1 MESITARLSL
11 KVQHLE
17 IAVDTK
23 SKDNVFV
30 NVKVAVQ
37 YAVIPDKVPSAY
49 YKLSDPKAQIKS
61 YVYGV
66 VRSEIPRMELD
77 HAFQSKDQIAN
88 AVKHQLCE
96 LMLDYGYD
104 IIGALVVDIDP
115 DRTVKA
121 AMNEINAA
129 QRLREAANYK
139 ADADKILQV
148 KAAEADAESKYL
160 AGVGV
165 SKQRKAIVDGMRDS
179 VQGFGAVNSQDVMD
193 LLLITQYFDMI
204 RDMGTK
210 AKLPTTLFLPH
221 GPDSV
226 GHLRAELKNQFASK
240 KK

>member
-1 MESITARLSL
+1 METIAATLSL

-66 VRSEIPRMELD
+66 VRSEFPRMELD

-115 DRTVKA
+115 DRIVKA

-179 VQGFGAVNSQDVMD
+179 VQGFGGVGSQDVMD

>member
-1 MESITARLSL
+1 
-11 KVQHLE
+11 
-17 IAVDTK
+17 
-23 SKDNVFV
+23 
-30 NVKVAVQ
+30 
-37 YAVIPDKVPSAY
+37 
-49 YKLSDPKAQIKS
+49 
-61 YVYGV
+61 
-66 VRSEIPRMELD
+66 
-77 HAFQSKDQIAN
+77 
-88 AVKHQLCE
+88 
-96 LMLDYGYD
+96 MLDYGYD

-179 VQGFGAVNSQDVMD
+179 CEGFGNVNSQDVMD

-210 AKLPTTLFLPH
+210 AKVPYYYYYYYIILIIIIIIIVAYNVIPP
-221 GPDSV
+221 S
-226 GHLRAELKNQFASK
+226 RS
-240 KK
+240 